1 MATTQPETG
10 QAAADGAFAALLQED
25 RRYPPSEEFGAQAN
39 WADPAIY
46 ERGEKDP
53 EGFWAE
59 QAKLI
64 DWFKPWDRVLDWDPP
79 VAKWFVGAEVNAS
92 YNCVDRHVNT
102 WRRNKAAIIFEGEPG
117 DSRVLTYRDLYREV
131 NRCAAALKRL
141 GVNKGDRVAI
151 YLGMIPELVISMLA
165 CARIGAP
172 HTVIFAGFSADSI
185 ADRVNDS
192 GATFAITSDGGWRR
206 GNRLPLK
213 ETMDKALESSPTVK
227 KMLVVNRTDDPSK
240 VSMRAG
246 RDVWWHDAM
255 NESGLQIVE
264 PERLDA
270 EHPLYVLYTSGTTG
284 KPKGML
290 HTTGGYLVGTAST
303 HKYVFDLKEED
314 VFWCTA
320 DVGWVTGHSYI
331 VYGPLANGATCV
343 MYEGSPDYPDKDR
356 FWAIVEKYGVSILYT
371 APTAIRTFM
380 RWGKEYPGQHDLSTL
395 RVLGTVGEPINPEAW
410 VWYREV
416 IGADRCPV
424 VDTWWMTETG
434 QILITPLP
442 GITVLKPG
450 SATFPFPGVKAD
462 VLDESGNSVPLG
474 KGGYLVLQRPWP
486 AMART
491 IWGDPERYK
500 TQYWS
505 RFPGNYFAGDGAKRD
520 DEGYYWLLGRVDD
533 VLNVA
538 GHRIGTMEV
547 ESALVSHPAV
557 AEAAVIGIT
566 HEIKGQGIAAFCT
579 LRAGNQGDQA
589 MINALRDHVGEKI
602 GAIAKPDKVF
612 FTAELPKTRSAKIMR
627 RLLRDIA
634 EGRVLGDTTTLADPT
649 VLSSIKAQYE
659 ND

>member
-25 RRYPPSEEFGAQAN
+25 RRYPPSEEFRAQAN

-151 YLGMIPELVISMLA
+151 YLGMIPELVIAMLA

-255 NESGLQIVE
+255 NESGGQIVE
-264 PERLDA
+264 PERLDS
-270 EHPLYVLYTSGTTG
+270 EHPLYILYTSGTTG

-462 VLDESGNSVPLG
+462 VLDEAGNSVPLG